1 MAQRPKFAKSSVD
14 TEASNG
20 EITFI
25 AARNV
30 RNLNGFEYQTDTL
43 LAQDATGEYST
54 LGADWQ
60 DVAIPLMENHGSSI
74 GEKIGNIYTA
84 RLVTNGDEQ
93 SVEMKAKFF
102 KGDLAQEVRQRV
114 LDGELTDVSI
124 TTDWGS
130 GYTDEDEYDVLK
142 NAHIIEVSVVYAGAE
157 PKAKILAS
165 NSVDTDE
172 VEEETETPETNE
184 LEEAQKRIAE
194 LEAENEALKAEKTEE
209 DETEEEAESEDEAET
224 EAESEQETNNS
235 EEENEMAT
243 QPTNVQEVAE
253 NTATKA
259 QVLNSLVN
267 LAKSGAIRGM
277 SKSQVKEAVQN
288 DIVITDGGEGTYV
301 VPDAVWA
308 EILGAERETDI
319 LDTFK
324 TTPVRRK
331 TILGEERS
339 EADLARAGKYTKDE
353 LKSIQALTLVPTKL
367 STQFLYKLQKISYE
381 DLQEDFGDVLYN
393 YVKNELPQKI
403 SEEEERDF
411 IVGDGRLVN
420 DDRHIS
426 SIVSLDAAAADSS
439 NISVYNYDGSG
450 DASAVA
456 AVMNGIARLG
466 EDGTR
471 YAVMSLATLTAMRQ
485 AGLATAAGLPF
496 SVDTV
501 AGAIGVERIFT
512 REYVAA
518 NTVYVWTGNLVERL
532 TGPVDEI
539 EQYDIDYNNRKIEA
553 LRRVGGGAVGLYS
566 AVKVTLPAVISA

>member
-1 MAQRPKFAKSSVD
+1 MAQKPKFAKNSATVESSD
-14 TEASNG
+14 G

-25 AARNV
+25 AARSV
-30 RNLNGFEYQTDTL
+30 KNLNGWTYDVKSLQ
-43 LAQDATGEYST
+43 AQDATGEYHT
-54 LGADWQ
+54 LTNAPLE
-60 DVAIPLMENHGSSI
+60 VSIPLMLDHKAEAKD
-74 GEKIGNIYTA
+74 KIGRIDSA
-84 RLVTNGDEQ
+84 QVVTVDGIDH
-93 SVEMKAKFF
+93 VEMHAKFF
-102 KGDLAQEVRQRV
+102 KGDEAQAVRQRI

-130 GYTDEDEYDVLK
+130 GYSEEDEDDELK

-165 NSVDTDE
+165 NSVDTEEESVEEEEPKVEEVTVEEDE
-172 VEEETETPETNE
+172 VTTVTEEPEEVETTEEETE
-184 LEEAQKRIAE
+184 
-194 LEAENEALKAEKTEE
+194 
-209 DETEEEAESEDEAET
+209 EEEADEE
-224 EAESEQETNNS
+224 ETNNS
-235 EEENEMAT
+235 EEEEEMAT
-243 QPTNVQEVAE
+243 QPIETPVAE
-253 NTATKA
+253 NTATKS

-267 LAKSGAIRGM
+267 LAKSGSIRGM
-277 SKSQVKEAVQN
+277 TKSQVKEAVQN

-301 VPDAVWA
+301 VPDAVWT

-331 TILGEERS
+331 TILAEERS

-353 LKSIQALTLVPTKL
+353 LKAIQALTLVPTKFD
-367 STQFLYKLQKISYE
+367 TQFLYKLQKISYE

-393 YVKNELPQKI
+393 FIKNELPQKI

-411 IVGDGRLVN
+411 IVGDGRQVSDN
-420 DDRHIS
+420 RHIS
-426 SIVSLDAAAADSS
+426 SIVSLDAAATDAG
-439 NISVYNYDGSG
+439 NVSVYNYNGSG

-456 AVMNGIARLG
+456 AVMNGIAKLG

-471 YAVMSLATLTAMRQ
+471 YAVMNLATLTAMRQ
-485 AGLATAAGLPF
+485 AGLSTAAGLPF
-496 SVDTV
+496 SIDTV
-501 AGAIGVERIFT
+501 AGAIGVDRIFT

-553 LRRVGGGAVGLYS
+553 LRRVGGGATGLYS
-566 AVKVTLPAVISA
+566 AVKVTLPAPVSA

>member
-30 RNLNGFEYQTDTL
+30 TNLNGFQYQTDTL

-130 GYTDEDEYDVLK
+130 GYSDEDEYDVLK

-165 NSVDTDE
+165 NSVVT
-172 VEEETETPETNE
+172 EEETETSE
-184 LEEAQKRIAE
+184 LEKALERIAE
-194 LEAENEALKAEKTEE
+194 LEAENEALKAE
-209 DETEEEAESEDEAET
+209 DEAEEEVESEDEAE
-224 EAESEQETNNS
+224 AEVESEEQETNNS
-235 EEENEMAT
+235 EEEEEMAT
-243 QPTNVQEVAE
+243 QPTNAPAE
-253 NTATKA
+253 NAVELTKA
-259 QVLNSLVN
+259 QVLNSFAKLVE
-267 LAKSGAIRGM
+267 SGAIRGRM
-277 SKSQVKEAVQN
+277 TQN
-288 DIVITDGGEGTYV
+288 DIKEAITNDVTITDGGSGAYV
-301 VPDAVWA
+301 VPDAVWT
-308 EILGAERETDI
+308 EILMAKRDTDI

-324 TTPVRRK
+324 TTSVKRK
-331 TILGEERS
+331 TILAEERS
-339 EADLARAGKYTKDE
+339 DADLARAGKYKKGE
-353 LKSIQALTLVPTKL
+353 LKAIQELKLVPQKL
-367 STQFLYKLQKISYE
+367 GTQFLFKLQKLDYE
-381 DLQEDFGDVLYN
+381 DLEEDFGGTLYSA
-393 YVKNELPQKI
+393 VKEELPQKI
-403 SEEEERDF
+403 SEEEERAF
-411 IVGDGRLVN
+411 IVGDGRAAN
-420 DDRHIS
+420 SKRKIT
-426 SIVSLDAAAADSS
+426 SIVSLDAAAESS
-439 NISVYNYDGSG
+439 TNINVYKYDGSG

-456 AVMNGIARLG
+456 AIMNGIAKLG

-485 AGLATAAGLPF
+485 AGLSTASGLPF
-496 SVDTV
+496 SVDVV
-501 AGAIGVERIFT
+501 AGALGVDKIFT
-512 REYVAA
+512 REYVGAGVA
-518 NTVYVWTGNLVERL
+518 YVWTGGLVERL
-532 TGPVDEI
+532 TGAVDNI
-539 EQYDIDYNNRKIEA
+539 EQYDIDYNQRKIEA
-553 LRRVGGGAVGLYS
+553 LRRVGGSAVGLYS
-566 AVKVTLPAVISA
+566 EVKVILPAVISA

>member
-14 TEASNG
+14 AEASNG

-84 RLVTNGDEQ
+84 RLVSNGEEQ

-130 GYTDEDEYDVLK
+130 GYSDEDEFNVLK

-165 NSVDTDE
+165 NSVDTE
-172 VEEETETPETNE
+172 EESVEEEAETNE

-194 LEAENEALKAEKTEE
+194 LEAENEALKASTE
-209 DETEEEAESEDEAET
+209 DETEEEAESEDKAET
-224 EAESEQETNNS
+224 EVESDEEETNNS
-235 EEENEMAT
+235 EEEKEMAT
-243 QPTNVQEVAE
+243 QPTNAAAE
-253 NTATKA
+253 SAVELTKV
-259 QVLNSLVN
+259 QVLNSFAKLVEN
-267 LAKSGAIRGM
+267 GTIRGKM
-277 SKSQVKEAVQN
+277 TQN
-288 DIVITDGGEGTYV
+288 DIKKAITNDVTITDGGEGTYV
-301 VPDAVWA
+301 VPDAVWT
-308 EILGAERETDI
+308 EILMAKRDTDI

-324 TTPVRRK
+324 TTSVKRK
-331 TILGEERS
+331 TILAEERS
-339 EADLARAGKYTKDE
+339 EADLARAGKYTKGE
-353 LKSIQALTLVPTKL
+353 LKKIQDLTLVPQKL
-367 STQFLYKLQKISYE
+367 GTQFLYKLQKLDYE
-381 DLQEDFGDVLYN
+381 DLEEDFGGVLYSA
-393 YVKNELPQKI
+393 VKEELPQKI

-411 IVGDGRLVN
+411 IVGDGRASN
-420 DDRHIS
+420 NKRHIT
-426 SIVSLDAAAADSS
+426 SIVSLDAAAESAT
-439 NISVYNYDGSG
+439 NINVYKYDGSNE
-450 DASAVA
+450 ASAVA
-456 AVMNGIARLG
+456 AIMNGIAKLG

-471 YAVMSLATLTAMRQ
+471 YAVMSLTTLTAMRQ
-485 AGLATAAGLPF
+485 AGLSTAAGLPF

-501 AGAIGVERIFT
+501 AGAIGVEKIFT
-512 REYVAA
+512 REYVGAGV
-518 NTVYVWTGNLVERL
+518 VYVWTGGLVERL
-532 TGPVDEI
+532 TGSVDEI
-539 EQYDIDYNNRKIEA
+539 EQYDIDYNQRKIEA
-553 LRRVGGGAVGLYS
+553 LRRVGGSAVGLYS
-566 AVKVTLPAVISA
+566 AVKVTLPTAVSA

>member
-20 EITFI
+20 EITFV

-60 DVAIPLMENHGSSI
+60 DVAIPLMVNHGSSI

-130 GYTDEDEYDVLK
+130 GYSDEDEFDVLK

-165 NSVDTDE
+165 NSVAT
-172 VEEETETPETNE
+172 EEETETSETNE

-194 LEAENEALKAEKTEE
+194 LEAENEALKASVEE
-209 DETEEEAESEDEAET
+209 EETETEEAEEEAK
-224 EAESEQETNNS
+224 EQETNNP
-235 EEENEMAT
+235 EEEKEMAT
-243 QPTNVQEVAE
+243 QPIHNQKTELVAD
-253 NTATKA
+253 KSM
-259 QVLNSLVN
+259 VLNALVD
-267 LAKSGAIRGM
+267 LAKSGAIKGLNR
-277 SKSQVKEAVQN
+277 SQVIAEVKNA
-288 DIVITDGGEGTYV
+288 ITLKDGNADYV
-301 VPDAVWA
+301 VPDAVFT
-308 EILGAERETDI
+308 EILAATRDTDI
-319 LDTFK
+319 LSTFK
-324 TTPVRRK
+324 NVPAKKLTLMAEK
-331 TILGEERS
+331 RS
-339 EADLARAGKYTKDE
+339 DADLARAGKWSKGD
-353 LKSIQALTLVPTKL
+353 LKAIQTMQLDAQKL
-367 STQFLYKLQKISYE
+367 ETDFIFKMQEISYA
-381 DLQEDFGDVLYN
+381 DMQEDFGNILYSFIRT
-393 YVKNELPQKI
+393 ELPQKVD
-403 SEEEERDF
+403 EEEERAF
-411 IVGDGRLVN
+411 IVGDGRAN
-420 DDRHIS
+420 GARKIT

-439 NISVYNYDGSG
+439 NAHVYNYNGSG

-456 AVMNGIARLG
+456 AIMNGAAKLG
-466 EDGTR
+466 EDGTT
-471 YAVMSLATLTAMRQ
+471 YAVMNKATLSALRAQGLSTAS
-485 AGLATAAGLPF
+485 GLPF
-496 SVDTV
+496 SEETV

-518 NTVYVWTGNLVERL
+518 NVVYIYTGDYVYRL
-532 TGPVDEI
+532 TGGNAGETV
-539 EQYDIDYNNRKIEA
+539 EQYDIDYNNRKIEFIRPA
-553 LRRVGGGAVGLYS
+553 GGAATGVYS
-566 AVKVTLPAVISA
+566 AVKVTLPSAVSA

>member
-14 TEASNG
+14 AEASNG

-25 AARNV
+25 AARNA

-84 RLVTNGDEQ
+84 RLVSNGEEQ

-130 GYTDEDEYDVLK
+130 GYSDEDEFSVLK

-165 NSVDTDE
+165 NSVAT
-172 VEEETETPETNE
+172 EEETKTPEINE

-194 LEAENEALKAEKTEE
+194 LEAENEALKAV
-209 DETEEEAESEDEAET
+209 DETEEETETEEAEEET
-224 EAESEQETNNS
+224 EEQETNNS
-235 EEENEMAT
+235 EEEDEMAT
-243 QPTNVQEVAE
+243 QPTNSPAE
-253 NTATKA
+253 NAVELTKA
-259 QVLNSLVN
+259 QVLNSFAKLVEN
-267 LAKSGAIRGM
+267 GTLRGKM
-277 SKSQVKEAVQN
+277 TQN
-288 DIVITDGGEGTYV
+288 DIKKAITNDVTITDGGNGTYV
-301 VPDAVWA
+301 VPDAVWT
-308 EILGAERETDI
+308 EILMAKRDTDI

-324 TTPVRRK
+324 TTSVRRK
-331 TILGEERS
+331 TILAEERS
-339 EADLARAGKYTKDE
+339 EADLARAGKYTKGE
-353 LKSIQALTLVPTKL
+353 LKVIQQLKLVPQKL
-367 STQFLYKLQKISYE
+367 NTQFLYKLQKLDYE
-381 DLQEDFGDVLYN
+381 DLEEDFGGTLYSA
-393 YVKNELPQKI
+393 VKEELPQKI

-411 IVGDGRLVN
+411 IVGDGRLVSN
-420 DDRHIS
+420 NRHIT
-426 SIVSLDAAAADSS
+426 SIVSLDAAAESS
-439 NISVYNYDGSG
+439 ANINVYKYDGSG

-456 AVMNGIARLG
+456 AVMNGIAKLG

-471 YAVMSLATLTAMRQ
+471 YAVMSLTTLTAMRQ

-496 SVDTV
+496 SVETV
-501 AGAIGVERIFT
+501 AGAIGVDKIFT

-518 NTVYVWTGNLVERL
+518 NVVYVWTGDLVERL
-532 TGPVDEI
+532 TGSVDEI
-539 EQYDIDYNNRKIEA
+539 EQYDIDYNQRKIEA
-553 LRRVGGGAVGLYS
+553 LRRVGGAATGLYS
-566 AVKVTLPAVISA
+566 AVKVTLPTAVSA

>member
-30 RNLNGFEYQTDTL
+30 RNLNGFEYQTDSL

-84 RLVTNGDEQ
+84 RLVSNGDEQ

-165 NSVDTDE
+165 NSVNTDDE
-172 VEEETETPETNE
+172 DKTETPETNE

-194 LEAENEALKAEKTEE
+194 LEAENEALKAV
-209 DETEEEAESEDEAET
+209 DETEEEVESEDEAET
-224 EAESEQETNNS
+224 EVEQETNNS
-235 EEENEMAT
+235 EGENEMAT
-243 QPTNVQEVAE
+243 QPTNAAAE
-253 NTATKA
+253 SAVELTKA
-259 QVLNSLVN
+259 QVLNSFAKLVEN
-267 LAKSGAIRGM
+267 GTIRGRM
-277 SKSQVKEAVQN
+277 TQN
-288 DIVITDGGEGTYV
+288 DIKKAITNDVTITDGGSGAYV
-301 VPDAVWA
+301 VPDAVWT
-308 EILGAERETDI
+308 EILMAKRDTDI

-324 TTPVRRK
+324 TTSVKRK
-331 TILGEERS
+331 TILAEERS
-339 EADLARAGKYTKDE
+339 DADLARAGKYTKGE
-353 LKSIQALTLVPTKL
+353 LKAIQELKLVPQKL
-367 STQFLYKLQKISYE
+367 GTQFLFKLQKLDYE
-381 DLQEDFGDVLYN
+381 DLEEDFGGTLYSA
-393 YVKNELPQKI
+393 VKEELPQKI

-411 IVGDGRLVN
+411 IVGDGRAAN
-420 DDRHIS
+420 NKRHIT
-426 SIVSLDAAAADSS
+426 SIVSLDAAAESS
-439 NISVYNYDGSG
+439 TNINVYKYDGSG
-450 DASAVA
+450 EASDVGAI
-456 AVMNGIARLG
+456 MNGIAKLG

-485 AGLATAAGLPF
+485 AGLSTASGLPF
-496 SVDTV
+496 SVDVV
-501 AGAIGVERIFT
+501 AGALGVEKIFT
-512 REYVAA
+512 REYVGAGVA
-518 NTVYVWTGNLVERL
+518 YVWTGGLVERL
-532 TGPVDEI
+532 TGSVDDI
-539 EQYDIDYNNRKIEA
+539 EQYDIDYNQRKIEA
-553 LRRVGGGAVGLYS
+553 LRRVGGSATGLYS
-566 AVKVTLPAVISA
+566 AVKVILPGAVSA